1 MRGRFRASCLAGLLA
16 CTAAAAAQ
24 PRMAVDGE
32 GLSPAEQAATRELV
46 AAAMARLPPRIADG
60 LGREVAL
67 RWRDDLPEQ
76 VHGRAR
82 NGRIGLD
89 RRLLAGWMARDPAD
103 DRDPGTRIALATLLH
118 ELAHVFDRSPAG
130 GLSRDPRLLD
140 LAGWPVRP
148 LRLGLRTGRNDFR
161 DRSPD
166 PYELA
171 SPAEFLA
178 VNLEHFLLDPEYA
191 CRRPD
196 LHRYFVARLGTPPSA
211 RGADC
216 DGALPLV
223 AAGNEGA
230 GLQLLAVDPARVA
243 GVDYLLAEADAS
255 PMSRWGHGMLRLVVC
270 APGRAPGPDCR
281 LDLEHH
287 LVLSFRAFV
296 DEVQVSNWRGLT
308 GGYPSRL
315 FVLPLAQVVDEYTR
329 VELRGLRSVP
339 LRLAPEEVAR
349 LLERAARV
357 HWSYDGRYRFV
368 GNNCA
373 VEAWKLLN
381 DALPGRDGPRL
392 RSITPSGLLRRLE
405 RAGIADASVLDDEAE
420 ALRLGH
426 RFDSLARHFGEMYA
440 VASAEL
446 ALPAR
451 NADAW
456 LRLDPAVRGE
466 WLVRGGLRA
475 TAALLVLEE
484 AALRQEQARARE
496 TLRRRYRRDGE
507 GDGTVEALLQALW
520 SDGAGA
526 GRPAVLLPGPG
537 YGLPQEAERE
547 LLATR
552 VAEVDARL
560 RAAHAGLY
568 ETALAWLPERQRRR
582 LRDAE
587 GNLERIGER
596 LRALA
601 ATAPD

>member
-1 MRGRFRASCLAGLLA
+1 MRWLDVAVWLPAAVRRLSLRITNASPHLQRRCAGTIGLTSVGMFGTRGGWGLGMPAHTLSVTVGGIAQKPGVVQGRVEVREYLSVTLSFNHHI
-16 CTAAAAAQ
+16 
-24 PRMAVDGE
+24 VDGGPAARFAQRFADLVE
-32 GLSPAEQAATRELV
+32 GAY
-46 AAAMARLPPRIADG
+46 G
-60 LGREVAL
+60 LEAL
-67 RWRDDLPEQ
+67 
-76 VHGRAR
+76 HG
-82 NGRIGLD
+82 
-89 RRLLAGWMARDPAD
+89 
-103 DRDPGTRIALATLLH
+103 
-118 ELAHVFDRSPAG
+118 E
-130 GLSRDPRLLD
+130 
-140 LAGWPVRP
+140 
-148 LRLGLRTGRNDFR
+148 
-161 DRSPD
+161 
-166 PYELA
+166 PY
-171 SPAEFLA
+171 
-178 VNLEHFLLDPEYA
+178 
-191 CRRPD
+191 
-196 LHRYFVARLGTPPSA
+196 
-211 RGADC
+211 
-216 DGALPLV
+216 ALPLV
-223 AAGNEGA
+223 AAGEAGA
-230 GLQLLAVDPARVA
+230 GLQLLALDPARVA
-243 GVDYLLAEADAS
+243 GVDYLLAEPDAS

-296 DEVQVSNWRGLT
+296 DDLQVSNWRGLT

-329 VELRGLRSVP
+329 IELRGLRSVP
-339 LRLAPEEVAR
+339 LRLGPDQVAR

-368 GNNCA
+368 TSNCA

-381 DALPGRDGPRL
+381 DALPGLDGQRM
-392 RSITPSGLLRRLE
+392 RSITPTGLLRRLE
-405 RAGIADASVLDDEAE
+405 RAGIADASVFGDEAE

-426 RFDSLARHFGEMYA
+426 RFDSLARHFGQMYA

-587 GNLERIGER
+587 GNLERIGEL

-601 ATAPD
+601 AEAPD